1 MDYVY
6 DIVLNLQPN
15 FYEFYEWQPKD
26 KIINIKRLPIYKVS
40 NYDYLNIKNNDVTIE
55 ISTLPKPNKIFLITS
70 GIEII
75 GILIDSSGK
84 VLKKSSLLFEE
95 SDDILE
101 ERDEIKSVNIKYI
114 INKKKTY
121 NFKSRITM
129 EKIAYINNYL
139 NKINKEKDKY
149 FLKYLYY
156 EIYNIDEENV
166 DKILTNL
173 NNLATNNPLKLYECI
188 KNVNLELKR
197 KKLSNN
203 WKVF

>member
-156 EIYNIDEENV
+156 EIYTIDEENV

-203 WKVF
+203 

>member
-203 WKVF
+203 